1 MEREVLKMDEKKV
14 IENYGSATMDFLQM
28 VFGGS
33 FAKMENLILTN
44 QKHQVEFEN
53 EIVDVL
59 EVLKDSILQTDTS
72 VKALD
77 QQQKDTCNRV
87 EYAIEGIKVATNGI
101 KQLKQDNVELKHSMS
116 VIHDNVAVVH
126 KTLESL
132 VQSVEQIKQDNLLLK
147 QENAEL
153 RQLEKNLSD
162 HKQDDTR
169 HIKRI
174 NGATEKNL
182 ARASEANQQRGQET
196 NIKIFRAIFGYLQN
210 AQDKSKVDMSWLLK
224 TTGLSESTIR
234 QTVRELQEHKLDS
247 HIEKRADNTYLFYG
261 LVVPMEFLNWY
272 KRGNFFNVPR

>member
-1 MEREVLKMDEKKV
+1 MSEKNV
-14 IENYGSATMDFLQM
+14 TENFGVAMIDLLQM
-28 VFGGS
+28 ALSGT
-33 FAKMENLILTN
+33 FAKMEN
-44 QKHQVEFEN
+44 
-53 EIVDVL
+53 
-59 EVLKDSILQTDTS
+59 SILQTDAT
-72 VKALD
+72 VKTLD
-77 QQQKDTCNRV
+77 QAQKDTCNRV
-87 EYAIEGIKVATNGI
+87 EYAINGI
-101 KQLKQDNVELKHSMS
+101 KKTLSELNQVKQENEELRHSVS
-116 VIHDNVAVVH
+116 VIHDNIAVVH

-132 VQSVEQIKQDNLLLK
+132 VQSVEQIHQDNLLLK

-182 ARASEANQQRGQET
+182 ARASEVNQQRGQET

-210 AQDKSKVDMSWLLK
+210 AQDKSKVDMSWLMQ

-234 QTVRELQEHKLDS
+234 QTVKELQEHKLDR

-261 LVVPMEFLNWY
+261 LAVPVEFLHWY
-272 KRGNFFNVPR
+272 KKGNFFNVPR

>member
-1 MEREVLKMDEKKV
+1 MSEKNVTENFGAAMMDL
-14 IENYGSATMDFLQM
+14 LQM
-28 VFGGS
+28 AFGDT

-44 QKHQVEFEN
+44 QKHQVEFED
-53 EIVDVL
+53 EIVNVL
-59 EVLKDSILQTDTS
+59 EVLKDSILQTDAT
-72 VKALD
+72 VKTLD
-77 QQQKDTCNRV
+77 QTQKDTCNNV
-87 EYAIEGIKVATNGI
+87 IKGVKKTLSELNQV
-101 KQLKQDNVELKHSMS
+101 KQENAELKHSIS
-116 VIHDNVAVVH
+116 VIHDNITVVY

-132 VQSVEQIKQDNLLLK
+132 VQSVEQIHQDNLLLK

-182 ARASEANQQRGQET
+182 ARASEVNQQRGQET

-210 AQDKSKVDMSWLLK
+210 AQDKSKVDMSWLMQ

-234 QTVRELQEHKLDS
+234 QTVKELQEHKLDS
-247 HIEKRADNTYLFYG
+247 HIEKRADNSFLFYG
-261 LVVPMEFLNWY
+261 LVVPVEFLRWY
-272 KRGNFFNVPR
+272 KKGNFFNVPR